1 MKAYMVVIDGV
12 GNSDTSVVKTNTQVE
27 MLKQIF
33 ISGNSGMFD
42 LNAEGI
48 QRRVFEINQFW
59 VDHSLVDLSVN
70 EVIDQLQ
77 SLLGV
82 CEDDEAEELVL
93 EMMGGGLTD
102 DPLSFLTTLRKLFN
116 GEVDDLSEMTEEQT
130 FLMAVISLE

>member
-1 MKAYMVVIDGV
+1 MKAYMVVIDAN
-12 GNSDTSVVKTNTQVE
+12 GNSDTSVVKTNTQIE

-48 QRRVFEINQFW
+48 KRRAQEINDFW
-59 VDHSLVDLSVN
+59 ETHHLVDLNVN
-70 EVIDQLQ
+70 EVIGQLQ

-93 EMMGGGLTD
+93 EMMGDGLTD

-116 GEVDDLSEMTEEQT
+116 GEIEDLSEMTEVQT
-130 FLMAVISLE
+130 FLMVVISLE

>member
-12 GNSDTSVVKTNTQVE
+12 GNSDTSVVKTNTPIE

-42 LNAEGI
+42 LKAQGI
-48 QRRVFEINQFW
+48 ERRVFEINQFW
-59 VDHSLVDLSVN
+59 IDHNLVDLSVN

-77 SLLGV
+77 SMLGV

-116 GEVDDLSEMTEEQT
+116 GEVEDLSEMTEEQT

>member
-82 CEDDEAEELVL
+82 CEDDETEELVL